1 MAERAAMRIGVLGA
15 GAMGTGIAQVA
26 ATHGHPVVLAD
37 ANGAAVAAARESIRR
52 VFARLVEKD
61 RMTVEDAAAAL
72 DRIAPTTLE
81 DGAGLHALA
90 DSDLVIEAIVE
101 DLAVKR
107 DAFARLEQA
116 TRPGTILATNTS
128 SLSVTAIAGQL
139 THPERVVGMHFFN
152 PVPLMP
158 LVEVVPGL
166 VTDPEITSAVHD
178 LAAGWKKVPVV
189 AKDTPGFIV
198 NRVARP
204 FYGEALRMYEEG
216 VADMATIDW
225 AMREVGGFRMGP
237 FELMDLIGNDVNF
250 AVTQGVF
257 AAFFYDPRYRPS
269 LTQQRQVEA
278 GMLGRKSGRGYY
290 EHGGGAVAP
299 APQEDRVLAERIVN
313 RIVAMLINEAVDA
326 LFLGVASAEDL
337 DLAMTKGVNYPKG
350 LLAWADELGAD
361 LVLARLEDLQAEF
374 GEDRY
379 RPSPLLR
386 RVARAGHGFLDG

>member
-1 MAERAAMRIGVLGA
+1 MTVSSGMSIGVLGA

-26 ATHGHPVVLAD
+26 AMHGHPVVLAD
-37 ANGAAVAAARESIRR
+37 ANGAAVAKARESIRS
-52 VFARLVEKD
+52 VLARLVEKD
-61 RMTVEDAAAAL
+61 RMTRGEADDTLA
-72 DRIAPTTLE
+72 RIRPAPLE
-81 DGAGLHALA
+81 DGAGLEAFA
-90 DSDLVIEAIVE
+90 AVDLVVEAIVE
-101 DLAVKR
+101 DLALKQA
-107 DAFARLEQA
+107 AFARLERA
-116 TRPGTILATNTS
+116 APAGVILATNTS
-128 SLSVTAIAGQL
+128 SLSVTAIAGGL
-139 THPERVVGMHFFN
+139 SRPERVVGMHFFN

-158 LVEVVPGL
+158 LVEVIPGL
-166 VTDPEITSAVHD
+166 VTDPEVTAAVRD
-178 LAAGWKKVPVV
+178 LATSWKKVPVV

-204 FYGEALRMYEEG
+204 FYGEALRIYEEG
-216 VADMATIDW
+216 MADMATIDW
-225 AMREVGGFRMGP
+225 AMREMGGFRMGP

-278 GMLGRKSGRGYY
+278 GLLGRKSGRGYFDY
-290 EHGGGAVAP
+290 TEGAAAPVA
-299 APQEDRVLAERIVN
+299 QEDRTLGERIVN

-326 LFLGVASAEDL
+326 LFLGVASVADL

-350 LLAWADELGAD
+350 LLAWADELGPD
-361 LVLARLEDLQAEF
+361 LVLARLEDLQAEY

-386 RVARAGHGFLDG
+386 RVARAGHGFTDG